1 MRETDAHA
9 ETSAAPLRGILGAA
23 VVMLLV
29 LGGGLY
35 LWKTCG
41 KKENKETGMWRQVA
55 LFTPA
60 PDPCPPPLDSESLSS
75 ASCDTR
81 NLSAEGMAGITLAL
95 EFIVMDEDSGT
106 TVCMAQKQDWG
117 RTRRTM
123 LVAST
128 V

>member
-1 MRETDAHA
+1 MRETDPPA
-9 ETSAAPLRGILGAA
+9 ETSAAPLRGIIGAV
-23 VVMLLV
+23 VVMLSV

-41 KKENKETGMWRQVA
+41 KKKNKETGMWRQVA
-55 LFTPA
+55 LFTSA
-60 PDPCPPPLDSESLSS
+60 PDPCPPPVDLESLSS
-75 ASCDTR
+75 ASCYTR

-95 EFIVMDEDSGT
+95 ELIVMDEDSGS
-106 TVCMAQKQDWG
+106 TVYMAQKQDWG